1 MDRVTLGYEILVAL
15 IFKLQEDKFLN
26 VSASEL
32 KKSWKYKLLIPKTQ
46 EVMTILPN
54 GYLFAETRGVM
65 LSEWTYNHVSLRSN
79 DQNPDLGVPP

>member
-1 MDRVTLGYEILVAL
+1 MDRVTVGYEILVAL
-15 IFKLQEDKFLN
+15 IFKLQEVFRHLN
-26 VSASEL
+26 

-54 GYLFAETRGVM
+54 GYLFAETRWVM
-65 LSEWTYNHVSLRSN
+65 LYECTYNHVSLSSN